1 MSSGY
6 RKFICVQISEE
17 TPRDSEARKAGF
29 NKISDVTKERIRRAI
44 KKIKSEQN
52 GNSPLLQQTE
62 THRAAQDLGFKVFR
76 LERSNFRAW
85 TDFTGQ
91 ELADFRPLL
100 EAFES
105 PFVAEASRDGILTEI
120 LLLEGFPLNSKVE
133 LDSRFERNK
142 VFRVASEF
150 SEHRLFVCLDEEV
163 WEETIDRAA
172 ELEKNDIFICLD
184 NSLGDENK
192 VRLSDVCRLK
202 TI

>member
-1 MSSGY
+1 MS
-6 RKFICVQISEE
+6 
-17 TPRDSEARKAGF
+17 
-29 NKISDVTKERIRRAI
+29 KEL
-44 KKIKSEQN
+44 KLGDE
-52 GNSPLLQQTE
+52 
-62 THRAAQDLGFKVFR
+62 QDLGFKVFR

-100 EAFES
+100 EAAET

-120 LLLEGFPLNSKVE
+120 LLLEGFPLNSSVT